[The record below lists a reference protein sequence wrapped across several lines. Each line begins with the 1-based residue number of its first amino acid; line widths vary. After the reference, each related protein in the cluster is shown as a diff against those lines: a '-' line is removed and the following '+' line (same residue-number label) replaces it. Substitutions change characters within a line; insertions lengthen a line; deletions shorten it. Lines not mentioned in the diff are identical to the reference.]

1 MKLRNRNSI
10 LHLTQAPQ
18 QPTTILQQL
27 PATMVPP
34 GSAPSIKPGG
44 HVKEDLVELMMIQNA
59 QMHQVI
65 MNNMTM
71 SAKSKIKLSCF
82 SSCLRLA
89 PRDLVIIQENKADP
103 EMCHHFYQSTPCM
116 SYPAWFR
123 PQATLV
129 NQDPIKPPSSPPH
142 RDRTPAC
149 SSWDCR
155 SRRYACSSYEHPH
168 SNTQQ

>member
-1 MKLRNRNSI
+1 MKLRNGNLISC
-10 LHLTQAPQ
+10 LTQAPN

-27 PATMVPP
+27 PATMMPP

-71 SAKSKIKLSCF
+71 SALSSF
-82 SSCLRLA
+82 GYSSPLPGPAA
-89 PRDLVIIQENKADP
+89 PRDLVIIQENEADP
-103 EMCHHFYQSTPCM
+103 EIHHHYYQSMPCI
-116 SYPAWFR
+116 SYPAWFL

-129 NQDPIKPPSSPPH
+129 YQDPIKPPSSPPH
-142 RDRTPAC
+142 RDR
-149 SSWDCR
+149 
-155 SRRYACSSYEHPH
+155 
-168 SNTQQ
+168 